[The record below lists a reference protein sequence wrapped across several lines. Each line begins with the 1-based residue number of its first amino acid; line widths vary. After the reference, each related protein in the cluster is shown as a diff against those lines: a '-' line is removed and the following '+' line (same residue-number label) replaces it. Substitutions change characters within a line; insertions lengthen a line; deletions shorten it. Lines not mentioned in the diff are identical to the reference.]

1 MLGAVGTDPSGTV
14 TEILGAVGTDP
25 SGTVTVRDAGG
36 SGY

>member
-1 MLGAVGTDPSGTV
+1 MGADPSGTV
-14 TEILGAVGTDP
+14 TVRDAGGSGADP